1 MSEETQ
7 TVSEAME
14 QQTPDISD
22 TSDIKSEEKD
32 FVTAED
38 QAPARPEWLPEKFKT
53 PEALLES
60 YSNLEKKQGQKE
72 SDIREAWE
80 KELNEQAYADRP
92 ESAGDYVLPK
102 SIDESLAP
110 DNKMLDWWSKF
121 SWENGMSQEE
131 FEAGINMFE
140 QEREAIVGS
149 IESNRE
155 DEVKK
160 LGDNAEERIQA
171 TALFAQKF
179 FPENLMPAIERLT
192 ETSEGIQAIEHIM
205 ENIKQGG
212 NIDTEPANRL
222 DLQTLESMMND
233 ERYWN
238 PAKKDLNYIR
248 EVTEGYNKLN
258 GVG

>member
-1 MSEETQ
+1 MYHYH
-7 TVSEAME
+7 
-14 QQTPDISD
+14 QQIDID
-22 TSDIKSEEKD
+22 
-32 FVTAED
+32 
-38 QAPARPEWLPEKFKT
+38 
-53 PEALLES
+53 
-60 YSNLEKKQGQKE
+60 
-72 SDIREAWE
+72 
-80 KELNEQAYADRP
+80 
-92 ESAGDYVLPK
+92 
-102 SIDESLAP
+102 
-110 DNKMLDWWSKF
+110 
-121 SWENGMSQEE
+121 WENDKDPYVKSHSKMIDKLNIQEIKPSSRRYP
-131 FEAGINMFE
+131 AIIFE

-205 ENIKQGG
+205 ESIKQGG